1 MCVLE
6 YLIDGQVADKSQ
18 GSLRTARSPF
28 SLSTSYIYGSPPS
41 LFPHL
46 CSKLHVCVT
55 VFLYSVEIY
64 VAVHR
69 ASFPSVSRGFLC
81 CGVII
86 LRFFW
91 FWGNFCVCFLVFSYC
106 ADSSNLS
113 MLQCIAVC
121 CSVLQRIAACCR
133 VCDITHLFAR
143 DQRK

>member
-1 MCVLE
+1 MDKLRTNHKGVFELQDHRFRSVLRISTVSPLLFFHTCVQNSMCVSLCFCILLKSMSLCTE
-6 YLIDGQVADKSQ
+6 Y
-18 GSLRTARSPF
+18 R
-28 SLSTSYIYGSPPS
+28 
-41 LFPHL
+41 
-46 CSKLHVCVT
+46 
-55 VFLYSVEIY
+55 FL
-64 VAVHR
+64 
-69 ASFPSVSRGFLC
+69 SVSRGFLC